1 MKNKD
6 RICAVCHL
14 NYHYCPRC
22 NEDKDKPLWYFT
34 FCSSNC
40 KDIYSVASDFENNQI
55 DVNKAKEKLDKLD
68 LTKLDN
74 FGESYKKTI
83 NRIFAETKKDV
94 DNETQNVDFSMNYV
108 VNKKDAVAKSN
119 ENQFTEE
126 SVFRKPKNKRR
137 KEVEE

>member
-1 MKNKD
+1 MDRKK
-6 RICAVCHL
+6 RICATCHSEY
-14 NYHYCPRC
+14 NYCPRC

-55 DVNKAKEKLDKLD
+55 NADKAKEKLDGLD

-74 FGESYKKTI
+74 FGESYKKSI
-83 NRIFAETKKDV
+83 SKIFAD
-94 DNETQNVDFSMNYV
+94 SAS
-108 VNKKDAVAKSN
+108 NKKSINDEAEMPTSDMDGEIEVNAKSN